1 MSEPLRPCSVG
12 RDFGGPA
19 RVQLAVDLF
28 LSEVVSFFFDLLAGQ
43 SFAFRTCFVSG
54 GSRGFP

>member
-1 MSEPLRPCSVG
+1 M
-12 RDFGGPA
+12 
-19 RVQLAVDLF
+19 QLAVDLF

-43 SFAFRTCFVSG
+43 SFACRTCFVSG